1 MFCPNCG
8 KGDQQPAGYCRQC
21 GTLQPDP
28 QHPFYFPHLSRS
40 AVRTSTVANAAAA
53 LMAFIV
59 AFVLYTVV
67 LGIGGG
73 SIVHLLAWASILVG
87 LWCSFAA
94 WKSFQLEKDFRNGSN
109 ESSEDNARLVSPIT
123 DKLLNEANFE
133 QFVPPSVTDTTTKHL
148 TAGAKRSSNP

>member
-1 MFCPNCG
+1 M
-8 KGDQQPAGYCRQC
+8 
-21 GTLQPDP
+21 
-28 QHPFYFPHLSRS
+28 
-40 AVRTSTVANAAAA
+40 ANAAAA

-73 SIVHLLAWASILVG
+73 SIVHLLAWASILIG

-94 WKSFQLEKDFRNGSN
+94 RKSFQLEKDFRNGSN

-133 QFVPPSVTDTTTKHL
+133 QFVPPSVTDTTTRHL